1 MRRVQGSAA
10 LCLDIQEDFIVETF
24 ELIAIE
30 IMYQRQTKPL
40 TFTSA
45 ELVRVTEYGDRLWY
59 VDINGV
65 ADREMLSWFGQS
77 EDISVQLTAVA
88 NSGRT
93 FRGSGYLH
101 PNEPHQAAAIRGDG
115 ELFEQ

>member
-1 MRRVQGSAA
+1 M
-10 LCLDIQEDFIVETF
+10 ETF
-24 ELIAIE
+24 DLIALE
-30 IMYQRQTKPL
+30 IAFGQQTKPL
-40 TFTSA
+40 AFTSA

-65 ADREMLSWFGQS
+65 EDRELLAWFGRS
-77 EDISVQLTAVA
+77 EDIGVTLTAVA
-88 NSGRT
+88 GSGQV
-93 FRGSGYLH
+93 FRGKGYFH